1 MGKKG
6 VNKNTITSQ
15 NELLTKLR
23 VNSENESQIYKNELK
38 ITNEMYEEN
47 NKKYLSL
54 INTIKDNEEKRI
66 NFLSFHLEKLIAII
80 NEGKIG
86 IETLLNNL
94 KEKEENLNKKN
105 DKKNSINEHIQVY
118 QEKSNFLYKPG
129 IRFSN
134 EENALYDIYRRNIE
148 LIISNNKK
156 FNCNNL
162 GVLTL
167 DEPNDNNSTL
177 FEYNK
182 RFFEF
187 DKSSERMSLDQN
199 ETIKY
204 KSIFDNKPIIS
215 ILN

>member
-94 KEKEENLNKKN
+94 KEKEENLNKKMI
-105 DKKNSINEHIQVY
+105 KK
-118 QEKSNFLYKPG
+118 
-129 IRFSN
+129 
-134 EENALYDIYRRNIE
+134 
-148 LIISNNKK
+148 
-156 FNCNNL
+156 
-162 GVLTL
+162 
-167 DEPNDNNSTL
+167 
-177 FEYNK
+177 
-182 RFFEF
+182 
-187 DKSSERMSLDQN
+187 
-199 ETIKY
+199 
-204 KSIFDNKPIIS
+204 
-215 ILN
+215 IL